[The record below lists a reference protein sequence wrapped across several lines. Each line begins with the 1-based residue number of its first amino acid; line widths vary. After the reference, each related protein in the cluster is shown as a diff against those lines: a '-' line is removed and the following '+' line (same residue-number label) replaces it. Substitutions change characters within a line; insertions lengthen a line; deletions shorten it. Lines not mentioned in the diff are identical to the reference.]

1 MKEINELRR
10 NLNNKVEYQLS
21 EELLLSN
28 REFVAEILSDEM
40 ELERLY
46 KMK

>member
-10 NLNNKVEYQLS
+10 KLNNRTEYELS

-28 REFVAEILSDEM
+28 REFVAEILSAEM

-46 KMK
+46 EMK

>member
-28 REFVAEILSDEM
+28 REFVAEILSGEM